1 MTRNLPWQKSST
13 TINRGKRSST
23 VTSSTP
29 KRLKTNSVRG
39 QSESE
44 GTASPVKGLKR
55 NEKARTPSTSPPPEP
70 PEESFMLDGLEN
82 DDKYRMV
89 EDEFLTVAQKFTVH
103 LHAAEYKRQQTQ
115 VKARNADAI
124 RSISRP
130 VSTKMPEQTKR
141 KVEAHERSLA
151 QKNLVEG
158 LRKQA
163 KEDEESDCEDMPY
176 VGTVLHSFMDSPRK
190 KAVSLL
196 RAGSINTA
204 TRAAA
209 GFKKQ
214 HTQSNSPGKSSG
226 LATKRTVDRGPEQLD
241 GSETESDAD
250 DDLDLPI
257 PLPELGVSN
266 TEKHRTGDSLL
277 NSKSTVR
284 ADKPTVTTTLP
295 QPRESKKPKLVTLGN
310 EPQIGFKHNMKN
322 TQEARTHAE
331 TTTARISSI
340 NAPSTSK
347 TAPSRLSRLDY
358 ARMQKVKQE
367 VKIEEEKELDV
378 IPSFL

>member
-55 NEKARTPSTSPPPEP
+55 NEK
-70 PEESFMLDGLEN
+70 EN

-163 KEDEESDCEDMPY
+163 KEDEESD
-176 VGTVLHSFMDSPRK
+176 S
-190 KAVSLL
+190 
-196 RAGSINTA
+196 
-204 TRAAA
+204 
-209 GFKKQ
+209 
-214 HTQSNSPGKSSG
+214 
-226 LATKRTVDRGPEQLD
+226 
-241 GSETESDAD
+241 
-250 DDLDLPI
+250 
-257 PLPELGVSN
+257 
-266 TEKHRTGDSLL
+266 
-277 NSKSTVR
+277 
-284 ADKPTVTTTLP
+284 
-295 QPRESKKPKLVTLGN
+295 
-310 EPQIGFKHNMKN
+310 
-322 TQEARTHAE
+322 
-331 TTTARISSI
+331 RISSI

>member
-1 MTRNLPWQKSST
+1 MQ
-13 TINRGKRSST
+13 
-23 VTSSTP
+23 
-29 KRLKTNSVRG
+29 
-39 QSESE
+39 
-44 GTASPVKGLKR
+44 
-55 NEKARTPSTSPPPEP
+55 
-70 PEESFMLDGLEN
+70 DGLEN

-89 EDEFLTVAQKFTVH
+89 EDEFLTVAQKFTAH
-103 LHAAEYKRQQTQ
+103 LHAAEYKRQQAQ

-124 RSISRP
+124 HSISRP

-151 QKNLVEG
+151 QRNLVEG
-158 LRKQA
+158 LRKKT

-214 HTQSNSPGKSSG
+214 KTQSNSPAKPSAF
-226 LATKRTVDRGPEQLD
+226 ATKRARGPEQMD
-241 GSETESDAD
+241 GSETESDGD

-257 PLPELGVSN
+257 PLPKLGVSD
-266 TEKHRTGDSLL
+266 TQKSRTGDSLL
-277 NSKSTVR
+277 DSKLIVR
-284 ADKPTVTTTLP
+284 VDKSATTTTLP
-295 QPRESKKPKLVTLGN
+295 QPRESKKPKLDALGN
-310 EPQIGFKHNMKN
+310 ETQLGSRTNTKN
-322 TQEARTHAE
+322 AQEARTHAE
-331 TTTARISSI
+331 NSRATISTS
-340 NAPSTSK
+340 NAPST
-347 TAPSRLSRLDY
+347 TRIVPPRLSRLDY

-367 VKIEEEKELDV
+367 GKTEEEKELDI